1 MADFYDGP
9 IGPGCFQVKRRGL
22 SDEPRARLDL
32 PEQAPQSL
40 IAVMDRLDAPTAA
53 TTEARL
59 FAAVERGIAELVR
72 AAGKNVESADD
83 LHVRKPT
90 AEPRTTSRSN

>member
-9 IGPGCFQVKRRGL
+9 SDAGCLQVKRRGL
-22 SDEPRARLDL
+22 GDELRARLHL
-32 PEQAPQSL
+32 PKQAPQSL
-40 IAVMDRLDAPTAA
+40 IAPMDRLDAPTAA

-72 AAGKNVESADD
+72 AAGRNV
-83 LHVRKPT
+83 
-90 AEPRTTSRSN
+90 